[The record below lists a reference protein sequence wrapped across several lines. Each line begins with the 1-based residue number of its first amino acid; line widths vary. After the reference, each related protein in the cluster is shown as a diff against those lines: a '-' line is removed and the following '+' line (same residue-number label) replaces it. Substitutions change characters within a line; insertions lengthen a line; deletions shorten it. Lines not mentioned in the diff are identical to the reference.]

1 MIFANYHTH
10 TTFCDGRD
18 TPEQLVQEAI
28 RLGCPAL
35 GFSGHSYTP
44 YEAAWMP
51 KEHILPYQAEIRR
64 LQAVYSGQIRILLGI
79 EQDYY
84 SDEAN
89 TSSARCITCAA
100 AANTARST
108 IRATAS
114 SPQ

>member
-1 MIFANYHTH
+1 MPGGH
-10 TTFCDGRD
+10 
-18 TPEQLVQEAI
+18 PP
-28 RLGCPAL
+28 RLPAL

-84 SDEAN
+84 SDEATDAYEYVIGAVHN
-89 TSSARCITCAA
+89 LRRGGEYR
-100 AANTARST
+100 RST